1 MDLTIRNFLWP
12 KITPRSELLGLKPIC
27 PLKICSL
34 LVKNVHFW
42 FQKWIFT
49 KILKDSFDDNDW
61 KRSVITYFLHML
73 KQFLIA
79 WTIDYKIG
87 VSWFFSWGINP
98 FFKSVEM
105 NKGAI
110 SMMRISLGEQNWRG
124 NITLHAN
131 SKPCVIELEYCDIS
145 VLNKPS
151 KSFWMLKNTVFS

>member
-1 MDLTIRNFLWP
+1 MHIIGKKMSISGYKNRFLQ
-12 KITPRSELLGLKPIC
+12 KFS
-27 PLKICSL
+27 
-34 LVKNVHFW
+34 KNS
-42 FQKWIFT
+42 I
-49 KILKDSFDDNDW
+49 DDNDIE
-61 KRSVITYFLHML
+61 RSVNTICLNIL
-73 KQFLIA
+73 KHFLIA
-79 WTIDYKIG
+79 WTIYYKIG

-110 SMMRISLGEQNWRG
+110 LIIRISLDDQNWRG

-151 KSFWMLKNTVFS
+151 KSFYMLKNTVFS